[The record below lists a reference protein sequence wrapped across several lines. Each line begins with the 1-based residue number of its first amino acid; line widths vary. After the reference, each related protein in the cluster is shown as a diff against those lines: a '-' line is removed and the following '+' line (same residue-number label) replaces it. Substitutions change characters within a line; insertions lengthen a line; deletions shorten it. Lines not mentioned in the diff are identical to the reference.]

1 MCRSTIFF
9 NCIAMFNAR
18 STGKVKA
25 HTVYP
30 YADRAVDG
38 VILVRPF
45 HRLLLRADVPVMD
58 EETFPF
64 DHLIMLKY
72 RYNPIVKLGNIAGRC
87 LVKLFVISK

>member
-1 MCRSTIFF
+1 M
-9 NCIAMFNAR
+9 
-18 STGKVKA
+18 
-25 HTVYP
+25 YP
-30 YADRAVDG
+30 YADRAADG

-72 RYNPIVKLGNIAGRC
+72 RYNPIVKFGTIAGKC
-87 LVKLFVISK
+87 LVILFVISK